1 MLRRGMSKSEIEKEL
16 AGKGDFVQLDYLT
29 SFLKEEMQT
38 DVRKF
43 VMLKIAE
50 IYEAKMIFGEAAK
63 IYNNLA
69 IFSVPFTDKI
79 KYHVKEAESH
89 IKSGNFREADYATQK
104 AMNQANNF
112 QKNDIMLSIKQFYKK
127 QAEAYEKSMKRS
139 NAMKLYEKLL
149 ELSSTDSERKEIR
162 TKLLN
167 LYEKLGK
174 FREYNTLR
182 AMNRD

>member
-1 MLRRGMSKSEIEKEL
+1 MLKRGMSKSEIEKEL
-16 AGKGDFVQLDYLT
+16 AGKGDFVQLDYLIA
-29 SFLKEEMQT
+29 FLKEDLPT

-69 IFSVPFTDKI
+69 VFSVPFSDKI

-89 IKSGNFREADYATQK
+89 IKSGNFREADYATSK
-104 AMNQANNF
+104 AMNQANAF
-112 QKNDIMLSIKQFYKK
+112 QKNDIMLSVKQFYRK
-127 QAEAYEKSMKRS
+127 QAEAYEKSMRRS
-139 NAMKLYEKLL
+139 NATKLYEKLL
-149 ELSSTDSERKEIR
+149 ELATTETEKKEIR
-162 TKLLN
+162 TRLLG

-174 FREYNTLR
+174 FREYNALK